1 MPAYCSQI
9 AGPSPSRRDR
19 SRPRRMILRGWLLL
33 LPAACCIGLQTQASA
48 QLSISGPDQM
58 RLGGSQQYTAMAAG
72 VPTAAVWS
80 VNGYVGGI
88 GSTGPISTTGM
99 YSPAAQIFAGH
110 SVTISATTAAAGSAS
125 LSVKILNL
133 LPIFASASVTQT
145 VTGTAFSLNVLGS
158 GFVSTSQLLVA
169 GANVA
174 TSFLSSG
181 ELQSAINLSPGTT
194 TVTVGILNPNAA
206 QNSPVTQTVPVEAIP
221 AVSFTQAAR
230 LLDQATFGPTLAA
243 IQQVQQIGTAAYLN
257 QQFATP
263 TTLMPAIPNPPV
275 AACPGGTEFCA
286 QNSFWE
292 NALTANDQLR
302 QRVAFALSE
311 MFVVSTDMVN
321 ARTIPSY
328 HNMLAN
334 DAFGNFSQLMN
345 DVATSAAMGE
355 YLDMLDSGAPPAGQ
369 IADENFGRELMQ
381 LFTTGLYRVNPD
393 GTLQLSAQELPQP
406 VYTELQVQA
415 YARALTGWT
424 YANPTGGVPTSFP
437 NGVPNYDQPM
447 QPIPVSHD
455 ITAKVLLDGVTLP
468 AGQTAEEDLTGL
480 IASIFNHPNV
490 GPFVCRQLIQ
500 HLVTSFPSP
509 AYVSRVAEVFAND
522 GSGVRGDMKAVVTA
536 ILNDPE
542 ARAADTD
549 PTVDGGHLREPILY
563 FTGIL
568 RALQFTNVSPQGSY
582 FIASSYTAP
591 LGQTP
596 YAAASVFNFF
606 PPSYVIPGTAINA
619 PEFAQENTASAIAR
633 LNLADSIVRN
643 HLTSFNI
650 DMSPTSFLG
659 QIASATGNPATD
671 SANLV
676 NTLNILFVHDQMPAA
691 MMSAIVANAALLTDI
706 GQRVR
711 VSTWLVISSNF
722 YQIEH

>member
-1 MPAYCSQI
+1 MPAYYSQI
-9 AGPSPSRRDR
+9 AGPSPTRRDR
-19 SRPRRMILRGWLLL
+19 SQPRRMILRGWLLL

-48 QLSISGPDQM
+48 QLSIIGPDQM
-58 RLGGSQQYTAMAAG
+58 RFGGSQQYTALAAG

-80 VNGYVGGI
+80 VNGYAGGT

-110 SVTISATTAAAGSAS
+110 SVTISAKTARSGSAS

-133 LPIFASASVTQT
+133 LPIFASGSVTQT
-145 VTGTAFSLNVLGS
+145 VPGTAFSLTVLGS

-174 TSFLSSG
+174 TTFLSSG
-181 ELQSAINLSPGTT
+181 ELRSAINLSPGTT

-206 QNSPVTQTVPVEAIP
+206 QNSPVTRTVPVEAIP

-243 IQQVQQIGTAAYLN
+243 IQQVQQIGTAAYLK

-345 DVATSAAMGE
+345 DVATSPAMGE

-381 LFTTGLYRVNPD
+381 LFTTGLYLVNPD

-406 VYTELQVQA
+406 VFTELQVQA

-447 QPIPVSHD
+447 QPIPISHD

-468 AGQTAEEDLTGL
+468 AGQTAEEDLAGL

-509 AYVSRVAEVFAND
+509 AYVGRVAEVFAND
-522 GSGVRGDMKAVVTA
+522 GSGVRGDLKAVVTA

-542 ARAADTD
+542 ARAADTE

-596 YAAASVFNFF
+596 YAAGSVFNFF
-606 PPSYVIPGTAINA
+606 PPSHVIPGTAINA

-659 QIASATGNPATD
+659 QIASATGNAATD

-711 VSTWLVISSNF
+711 VSTWLVISSNY

>member
-1 MPAYCSQI
+1 
-9 AGPSPSRRDR
+9 
-19 SRPRRMILRGWLLL
+19 MIWRWLPLL
-33 LPAACCIGLQTQASA
+33 LPAACCVGLQSQAST
-48 QLSISGPDQM
+48 QLSVSGVSQI
-58 RLGGSQQYTAMAAG
+58 RFGGSGQYSALAAG

-80 VNGYVGGI
+80 VNGVAGGTI
-88 GSTGPISTTGM
+88 ATGPISTTGL
-99 YSPAAQIFAGH
+99 YTPVSTIIAGH
-110 SVTISATTAAAGSAS
+110 TVTISATSGASSAS

-133 LPIFASASVTQT
+133 LPTFSYGSVTQP
-145 VTGTAFSLNVLGS
+145 VTGTSFALRILGS
-158 GFVSTSQLLVA
+158 RFLSTTQLLVT

-174 TSFLSSG
+174 TTFVSSG
-181 ELQSAINLSPGTT
+181 ELHSTISLSPGTT
-194 TVTVGILNPNAA
+194 TVTIGILNPNAG
-206 QNSPVTQTVPVEAIP
+206 QNSPLSETLQVQAI
-221 AVSFTQAAR
+221 AGVSLTQAAR
-230 LLDQATFGPTLAA
+230 FLDQTTFGPTLAG
-243 IQQVQQIGTAAYLN
+243 IQQVQQIGTAAYLT

-275 AACPGGTEFCA
+275 AACPPATYDCA
-286 QNSFWE
+286 QSSFWQ

-311 MFVVSTDMVN
+311 MFVVSTNMVN

-328 HNMLAN
+328 HNLLAN

-345 DVATSAAMGE
+345 DVTTSAAMGE
-355 YLDMLDSGAPPAGQ
+355 YLDMLNSGAPPAGL

-381 LFTTGLYRVNPD
+381 LFTTGLYLVNPD
-393 GTLQLSAQELPQP
+393 GTLKLSAQQLPQP
-406 VYTELQVQA
+406 VYTELQVEA

-424 YANPTGGVPTSFP
+424 YSNPTGGVPTSFP
-437 NGVPNYDQPM
+437 NGVPNFDQPM

-455 ITAKVLLDGVTLP
+455 TTAKVLLNGATLP
-468 AGQTAEEDLTGL
+468 AGQTAQQDLAGL

-509 AYVSRVAEVFAND
+509 AYVSRVAAVFAND
-522 GSGVRGDMKAVVTA
+522 GSGVRGNMKAIITA

-542 ARAADTD
+542 ARAADTN
-549 PTVDGGHLREPILY
+549 PTADGGHLREPILY

-568 RALQFTNVSPQGSY
+568 RALEFTNVSPRGSY
-582 FIASSYTAP
+582 YIATNYTSP
-591 LGQTP
+591 LGQVP

-606 PPSYVIPGTAINA
+606 SPSYVIPGTAVNA

-676 NTLNILFVHDQMPAA
+676 TMLSILFVHNQMPAA
-691 MMSAIVANAALLTDI
+691 MMSAIVANATVLTDI
-706 GQRVR
+706 SQRVR
-711 VSTWLVISSNF
+711 VSTWLVISSNY

>member
-1 MPAYCSQI
+1 
-9 AGPSPSRRDR
+9 
-19 SRPRRMILRGWLLL
+19 
-33 LPAACCIGLQTQASA
+33 
-48 QLSISGPDQM
+48 M
-58 RLGGSQQYTAMAAG
+58 RFGGSQQYTAMAAG

-393 GTLQLSAQELPQP
+393 GTLQVSAQELPQP

>member
-1 MPAYCSQI
+1 MPAYYSQI
-9 AGPSPSRRDR
+9 AGPGPSRHDR
-19 SRPRRMILRGWLLL
+19 SQPRRMILREWLLL
-33 LPAACCIGLQTQASA
+33 LPAAFCIGLQTQASA

-58 RLGGSQQYTAMAAG
+58 RFGGSQQYTAMAAG

-80 VNGYVGGI
+80 VNGYAGGI

-110 SVTISATTAAAGSAS
+110 SVTISATTAGGGSAS

-133 LPIFASASVTQT
+133 LPIFASGSVTQT
-145 VTGTAFSLNVLGS
+145 VTGTAFSLTVLGS

-174 TSFLSSG
+174 TTFLSSG

-263 TTLMPAIPNPPV
+263 TTLMAAIANPPV

-345 DVATSAAMGE
+345 DVATSAAMGQ

-381 LFTTGLYRVNPD
+381 LFTTGLYLVNPD

-509 AYVSRVAEVFAND
+509 AYVGRVAEVFAND
-522 GSGVRGDMKAVVTA
+522 GSGVRGDLKAVVTA

-542 ARAADTD
+542 ARAADTE

-568 RALQFTNVSPQGSY
+568 RALEFTNVSPQGSY

-676 NTLNILFVHDQMPAA
+676 NTLNILFVHDQMPTA

>member
-1 MPAYCSQI
+1 M
-9 AGPSPSRRDR
+9 R
-19 SRPRRMILRGWLLL
+19 LRLLL
-33 LPAACCIGLQTQASA
+33 LPAACLIGLQTQASA
-48 QLSISGPDQM
+48 QLSLTGPSFV
-58 RLGGSQQYTAMAAG
+58 RFGGSAQYSALVGGA
-72 VPTAAVWS
+72 PTAAVWS
-80 VNGYVGGI
+80 VNGFAGGT

-99 YSPAAQIFAGH
+99 YTPAPQIFAGH
-110 SVTISATTAAAGSAS
+110 SVTISATTAGAGASSAS

-133 LPIFASASVTQT
+133 LPIFASGSVTQT
-145 VTGTAFSLNVLGS
+145 VTGTAFSLDVLGS
-158 GFVSTSQLLVA
+158 GFVSTSQLQLA

-174 TSFLSSG
+174 TTFLSSG
-181 ELQSAINLSPGTT
+181 ELESALTLPAGTT
-194 TVTVGILNPNAA
+194 TVTVGILNPNAEQKSA
-206 QNSPVTQTVPVEAIP
+206 VTQTLPVQAIP
-221 AVSFTQAAR
+221 LVSFTQAAR

-275 AACPGGTEFCA
+275 AACPAATYDCA
-286 QNSFWE
+286 QSSFWQ

-311 MFVVSTDMVN
+311 MFVVSTGMVN

-328 HNMLAN
+328 QNLLAN
-334 DAFGNFSQLMN
+334 DAFGNFSRLMN

-355 YLDMLDSGAPPAGQ
+355 YLDMLNSGVAPAGQ

-381 LFTTGLYRVNPD
+381 LFTTGLDLVNPD
-393 GTLQLSAQELPQP
+393 GSPQLNAQDLPQP

-424 YANPTGGVPTSFP
+424 YSNPTGGPPTSFP

-455 ITAKVLLDGVTLP
+455 MTAKVLLDGVTLP
-468 AGQTAEEDLTGL
+468 AGQTAEEDLAGL

-509 AYVSRVAEVFAND
+509 AYVSRVAAVFAND
-522 GSGVRGDMKAVVTA
+522 GSGVRGNLKAVITA

-549 PTVDGGHLREPILY
+549 ATVDGGHLREPILY

-568 RALQFTNVSPQGSY
+568 RALQFTNTNPQGSY

-643 HLTSFNI
+643 HLTSLNI

-691 MMSAIVANAALLTDI
+691 MVSAIVANAALLTDI

-711 VSTWLVISSNF
+711 VSTWLVISSNY

>member
-1 MPAYCSQI
+1 MPAYYSQI
-9 AGPSPSRRDR
+9 AGPGPSRRDR

-58 RLGGSQQYTAMAAG
+58 RFGGSQQYTAMAAG

-328 HNMLAN
+328 HNLLAN

-536 ILNDPE
+536 ILNDPD

-650 DMSPTSFLG
+650 DTSPTSFLG

>member
-1 MPAYCSQI
+1 
-9 AGPSPSRRDR
+9 
-19 SRPRRMILRGWLLL
+19 
-33 LPAACCIGLQTQASA
+33 
-48 QLSISGPDQM
+48 
-58 RLGGSQQYTAMAAG
+58 
-72 VPTAAVWS
+72 
-80 VNGYVGGI
+80 
-88 GSTGPISTTGM
+88 
-99 YSPAAQIFAGH
+99 
-110 SVTISATTAAAGSAS
+110 
-125 LSVKILNL
+125 
-133 LPIFASASVTQT
+133 
-145 VTGTAFSLNVLGS
+145 
-158 GFVSTSQLLVA
+158 
-169 GANVA
+169 
-174 TSFLSSG
+174 
-181 ELQSAINLSPGTT
+181 
-194 TVTVGILNPNAA
+194 
-206 QNSPVTQTVPVEAIP
+206 VEAIP

-263 TTLMPAIPNPPV
+263 TTLMPAIANPPV
-275 AACPGGTEFCA
+275 AACPAATYDCA
-286 QNSFWE
+286 QSSFWE

-311 MFVVSTDMVN
+311 MFVVSTNMVN
-321 ARTIPSY
+321 ARSIPSY
-328 HNMLAN
+328 QNLLAN

-345 DVATSAAMGE
+345 DVATSAAMGQ

-381 LFTTGLYRVNPD
+381 LFTTGLYLVNPD
-393 GTLQLSAQELPQP
+393 GTLQLSAQGLPQP
-406 VYTELQVQA
+406 VYTELQMQA

-468 AGQTAEEDLTGL
+468 AGQTAEEDLAGL

-509 AYVSRVAEVFAND
+509 AYVRRVAEVFAND

-568 RALQFTNVSPQGSY
+568 RALQFTNVNPQGSY

-596 YAAASVFNFF
+596 YAAGSVFNFF
-606 PPSYVIPGTAINA
+606 PPSYVIPGTPINA

-659 QIASATGNPATD
+659 QIASATGNAATD

-676 NTLNILFVHDQMPAA
+676 NTLNILFVHDQMPPA
-691 MMSAIVANAALLTDI
+691 MISAIVTNAALLTDI

-711 VSTWLVISSNF
+711 VSTWLVISSNL